1 MDNPISETVKENAQ
15 SDTPRT
21 SPPRPARIQ
30 RMGQY
35 AIRYSSVLD
44 PRIKGST
51 WTNVKPEI
59 DEVDRHELFLLADGE
74 RKVEMETVTRKLRL
88 LGSQLRTKL
97 SDTHFTEVANAALF
111 TFNKEDHTLANM
123 LRDKLYRMEHVTF
136 AAYKVPH
143 PLFATFQLRIHTDGE
158 ITPKAA
164 IIKACGELIT
174 ELQELDQEFT
184 KEFELKKMAANV
196 PNGGLDI

>member
-1 MDNPISETVKENAQ
+1 MDGAIAQTVKECA
-15 SDTPRT
+15 SDTPRK
-21 SPPRPARIQ
+21 SPPRPVRIQ

-35 AIRYSSVLD
+35 AIRYSGTLD
-44 PRIKGST
+44 PRISGST

-59 DEVDRHELFLLADGE
+59 DEPDRHELFLLADGE
-74 RKVEMETVTRKLRL
+74 RKVEMETVT
-88 LGSQLRTKL
+88 Q
-97 SDTHFTEVANAALF
+97 VANAALF

-123 LRDKLYRMEHVTF
+123 LRDKLYRMDHVTF

-158 ITPKAA
+158 VTPKAA